1 MSPMMFRH
9 SESPRH
15 GGGGD
20 PDGEFVNVLVR
31 RAAAH
36 AARNEDSQ
44 ALACY
49 GQALLLDDSRAAI
62 WFNYANVQRRMGKR
76 NEAIESFEFALR
88 LDDTLFAA
96 RFSLANLL
104 FEQGR
109 PLAAMAHYRQV
120 IAQNPRYVPAWR
132 NLGRL
137 YQALG
142 DFEDA
147 ERCLREAIERAPH
160 DYELLTALREVLRG
174 QEAASEN

>member
-1 MSPMMFRH
+1 MSLMMFRH

-20 PDGEFVNVLVR
+20 PEGEFVDVLVR

-36 AARNEDSQ
+36 ASRNEDAK

-49 GQALLLDDSRAAI
+49 ARALLLDDSSAAL

-76 NEAIESFEFALR
+76 DEAIESFEFALR
-88 LDDTLFAA
+88 LDETLFAA

-109 PLAAMAHYRQV
+109 PLPAIDHYRQV

-132 NLGRL
+132 NLGRVQ
-137 YQALG
+137 QALG
-142 DFEDA
+142 AFQEA
-147 ERCLREAIERAPH
+147 ERCLREAIQRAPH
-160 DYELLTALREVLRG
+160 DYELLVALREVLR
-174 QEAASEN
+174 ERESAEN

>member
-1 MSPMMFRH
+1 MSLMMFRH

-20 PDGEFVNVLVR
+20 PEGEYVDVLVR

-36 AARNEDSQ
+36 ASRNEDAK

-49 GQALLLDDSRAAI
+49 ARALLLDDSSAAL

-76 NEAIESFEFALR
+76 DEAIESFEFALR
-88 LDDTLFAA
+88 LDETLFAA

-109 PLAAMAHYRQV
+109 PLPAIDHYRQV

-132 NLGRL
+132 NLGRVQ
-137 YQALG
+137 QALG
-142 DFEDA
+142 AFQEA
-147 ERCLREAIERAPH
+147 ERCLREAIQRAPH
-160 DYELLTALREVLRG
+160 DYELLVALRELLR
-174 QEAASEN
+174 ERESAEN

>member
-1 MSPMMFRH
+1 MSLMMFRH

-20 PDGEFVNVLVR
+20 PEGEFVDVLVR

-36 AARNEDSQ
+36 ASRNEAAK

-49 GQALLLDDSRAAI
+49 ARALLLDDSSAAL
-62 WFNYANVQRRMGKR
+62 WFNYANVQRRMVKR
-76 NEAIESFEFALR
+76 DEAIESFEFALR
-88 LDDTLFAA
+88 LDETLFAA

-109 PLAAMAHYRQV
+109 PLPAIDHYRQV

-132 NLGRL
+132 NLGRVQ
-137 YQALG
+137 QALG
-142 DFEDA
+142 AFQEA
-147 ERCLREAIERAPH
+147 ERCLREAIQRAPH
-160 DYELLTALREVLRG
+160 DYELLVALRELLR
-174 QEAASEN
+174 ERESAEN

>member
-1 MSPMMFRH
+1 MSLMMFRH

-20 PDGEFVNVLVR
+20 PEGEFVDVLVC

-36 AARNEDSQ
+36 ASRNEDAK

-49 GQALLLDDSRAAI
+49 ARALLLDDSSAAL

-76 NEAIESFEFALR
+76 DEAIESFEFALR
-88 LDDTLFAA
+88 LDETLFAA

-109 PLAAMAHYRQV
+109 PLPAIDHYRQV

-132 NLGRL
+132 NLGRVQ
-137 YQALG
+137 QALG
-142 DFEDA
+142 AFQEA
-147 ERCLREAIERAPH
+147 ERCLREAIQRAPH
-160 DYELLTALREVLRG
+160 DYELLVALREVLR
-174 QEAASEN
+174 ERESAEN

>member
-1 MSPMMFRH
+1 MSLMMFRH

-20 PDGEFVNVLVR
+20 PEGEFVEVLVR

-36 AARNEDSQ
+36 ASRNEDAR

-49 GQALLLDDSRAAI
+49 AHALLLDDSRAAI

-88 LDDTLFAA
+88 LDEALFAA

-104 FEQGR
+104 FEKGR
-109 PLAAMAHYRQV
+109 PLAAMDHYRKV
-120 IAQNPRYVPAWR
+120 IACNPAYVPAWR

-137 YQALG
+137 HQALG
-142 DFEDA
+142 AFGDA
-147 ERCLREAIERAPH
+147 ERCLREAVKRAPQ
-160 DYELLTALREVLRG
+160 DDELLAALREVLR
-174 QEAASEN
+174 ERESAEN

>member
-1 MSPMMFRH
+1 MSLMMFRH

-20 PDGEFVNVLVR
+20 PEGEFVDVLVR

-36 AARNEDSQ
+36 ASRNEDAK

-49 GQALLLDDSRAAI
+49 ARALLLDDSSAAL

-76 NEAIESFEFALR
+76 DEAIESFEFALR
-88 LDDTLFAA
+88 LDETLFAA

-109 PLAAMAHYRQV
+109 PLPAIDHYRQV

-132 NLGRL
+132 NLGRVQ
-137 YQALG
+137 QALG
-142 DFEDA
+142 AFQEA
-147 ERCLREAIERAPH
+147 ERCLREAIQRAPH
-160 DYELLTALREVLRG
+160 DYELLVALRELLR
-174 QEAASEN
+174 ERESAEN

>member
-1 MSPMMFRH
+1 MSLMMFRH

-20 PDGEFVNVLVR
+20 PEGEYVDVLVR

-36 AARNEDSQ
+36 ASRNEDAK

-49 GQALLLDDSRAAI
+49 ARALLLDDSSAAL

-76 NEAIESFEFALR
+76 DEAIESFEFALR
-88 LDDTLFAA
+88 LDETLFAA

-109 PLAAMAHYRQV
+109 PLPAIDHYRQV

-132 NLGRL
+132 NLGRVQ
-137 YQALG
+137 QALG
-142 DFEDA
+142 AFQEA
-147 ERCLREAIERAPH
+147 ERCLREAIQRAPH
-160 DYELLTALREVLRG
+160 DYELLVALREVLR
-174 QEAASEN
+174 ERESAEN

>member
-1 MSPMMFRH
+1 MSLMMFRH

-20 PDGEFVNVLVR
+20 PEGEFVEVLVR

-36 AARNEDSQ
+36 ASHNEDAK

-49 GQALLLDDSRAAI
+49 AQALLLDDSRAAI

-88 LDDTLFAA
+88 LDEALFAA

-109 PLAAMAHYRQV
+109 PLAAMAQFRQV

-137 YQALG
+137 HQSLG
-142 DFEDA
+142 EFEEA
-147 ERCLREAIERAPH
+147 QRCLRAAIERAPH
-160 DYELLTALREVLRG
+160 DYELLVALQDVLRG
-174 QEAASEN
+174 QEAAAEN